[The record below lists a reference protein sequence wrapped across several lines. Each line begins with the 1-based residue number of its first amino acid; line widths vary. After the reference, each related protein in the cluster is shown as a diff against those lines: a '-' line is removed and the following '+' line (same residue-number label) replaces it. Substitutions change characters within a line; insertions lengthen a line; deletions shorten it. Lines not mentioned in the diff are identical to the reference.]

1 MSGELAR
8 LDDSLQAMGPAGQLA
23 ERIANTDF
31 VPVGLRGRPEA
42 VLAAILTGREVG
54 IPAMQALA
62 KIHVIKGRPT
72 MAAELMRAV
81 VLQAGHRIWTEEYTS
96 HRVTLCGRRFDAG
109 PDEVFRVTWTLDDAK
124 RAGLAGQANWRAYP
138 RAMLLARATSELCRL
153 AFADAIGGIGYV
165 PEDFDDAGEFIP
177 EVAGDVV
184 EEPAAKRRTRSRL
197 KPPEKPAPESMP
209 GPPLPPLPGEEDDTP
224 EVVDAEIVEGEPIP
238 DPPEPEPKRDL
249 TDGQRLA
256 LYCRDRGLDDQL
268 RHDLV
273 RLVTVGRT
281 DTANG
286 CDPHEANLVRL
297 AADCIRDGD
306 LDVVY
311 DHDGLLQL
319 QKDDGTFWQPH
330 SPADPDPNFTTTA
343 AALPS
348 SKAEWVAFANA
359 HGLNGNQLLVRAR
372 EIART
377 LNSNGD
383 LAEPPPRAL
392 DDITPRQA
400 TAIVTDLAGA
410 AT

>member
-62 KIHVIKGRPT
+62 KIHVIKNQPT

-81 VLQAGHRIWTEEYTS
+81 VMKAGHRIWTEEYTS

-177 EVAGDVV
+177 EVAEDV
-184 EEPAAKRRTRSRL
+184 EEPAAKRRTRSRP
-197 KPPEKPAPESMP
+197 KPPEKPAQESTP
-209 GPPLPPLPGEEDDTP
+209 APPLPPLPGEEDDTP
-224 EVVDAEIVEGEPIP
+224 EIVDAEITDGELIP

-256 LYCRDRGLDDQL
+256 LHCRDRGLDDQL
-268 RHDLV
+268 RRDLI

-281 DTANG
+281 DTANS

-319 QKDDGTFWQPH
+319 QKNDGTFWQPH
-330 SPADPDPNFTTTA
+330 SPDPDFTTTA

-359 HGLNGNQLLVRAR
+359 HGLNGNQLLVRVR
-372 EIART
+372 EIAR
-377 LNSNGD
+377 NS
-383 LAEPPPRAL
+383 AEPPPRAL

-400 TAIVTDLAGA
+400 TAIVADLKGA